1 MVIFRELEMEGFKKY
16 DNRKIYKFNEG
27 LIGVFGKNE
36 SGKSTIGDAISI
48 ALFGLRPNTP
58 YKKNEI
64 ITWGKDK
71 SNLRLD
77 FETDILY
84 RVERGLGNK
93 TRASL
98 KKRVNGSWDTI
109 ANTIKTVDNQIQDIL
124 GLDFKSFKNSIFIA
138 QNDLNSLSSLS
149 KQERQ
154 KIINR
159 LSRYDELSQAEIILK
174 DKLKVL
180 NTELNILER
189 DYEHLK
195 EIVTDKIGKYDKL
208 QELMENYTNKN
219 QLLENK
225 KTTINEIRFRLKIFI
240 ELKKINDTL
249 SKIKDQKRLIDE
261 KINEIIRIEAKE
273 SEKQYLTS
281 ELDKLSYVN
290 SDLKDDI
297 DELRDTLFQIRENN
311 NLQKD
316 VKEYQSLITEK
327 TREITRIE
335 EKESEKQYLQV
346 ELGKLDHITGE
357 LENRITSIGLINGQL
372 KNLRE
377 VESERV
383 RENIETLT
391 KKIEDTGSLINEKS
405 NEIARIEEKE
415 SEKTLLSNELRKLEH
430 LTPDLKSRIEEFTTL
445 NSEVKSVKNE
455 LNRLDKEKNEKIK
468 FLTNEEELKSNHDT
482 YKNVLNLQANS
493 NSLRDDIEL
502 LDENIDEKK
511 SELGDLQ
518 EENGNLSEIE
528 SKYENEKS
536 QSNTLIGAGVV
547 VLVLGVILGFTIN
560 IFLIIIS
567 LIGLA
572 PLYKGYNDRNYFNNK
587 LSIIKGKREVFG
599 QLKQL
604 ESQYNNKINVYHKNE
619 NELDK
624 YKNYDFEALKNDSES
639 YESLNKEK
647 ITLKKLEDQENITRN
662 RLEIIHE
669 KLKNQYESFPPHYK
683 ELVNLD
689 DAGINKEIS
698 KIYQE
703 EDKKRSKYNATI
715 LELNKEISRKPL
727 RQSEKEKLEQ
737 EKKELEKQ
745 YRDKLD
751 LENQITQ
758 RIETLY
764 LNLKEE
770 YNDLPSHYHDS
781 VSFDDPS
788 MDKEV
793 LRLYQTEDK
802 RKSNYNTTLET
813 LNKEIERKAIIQDE
827 LVKLEQEKT
836 ELETRISTKNLQ
848 LNNILKN
855 KYNELPSHY
864 HDSVVF
870 DDTNMDKE
878 VLKLYQRDDKLKSNY
893 KTTINSLDKEIE
905 RKPSIQQELN
915 NLEQEKQGLQNKY
928 SQEKTALKELTTQ
941 EFEYNPAEHQILE
954 EKEKDINK
962 EINQCM
968 RRIGDIEGEIRTLKN
983 DTKDLNEKQDKLN
996 VLNEKI
1002 IKLNY
1007 NMDVTEIA
1015 KNEISNTAK
1024 MLREQVMERTRKY
1037 VHNFLPKITY
1047 NKYRDVKIT
1056 EDFKIKVY
1064 SPEKNDFESITA
1076 LSGGARDQ
1084 VLFSLRLAFTNAILG
1099 GRSSSK
1105 GFSLFLDEF
1114 LGSFDQNRRD
1124 ETLKMLK
1131 DLKEDFRQIFL
1142 ISHIEGMEGNV
1153 DQIIKTPE

>member
-64 ITWGKDK
+64 VTWGKDK

-93 TRASL
+93 TRATL
-98 KKRVNGSWDTI
+98 KKQVNGSWSII

-149 KQERQ
+149 KMERQ

-195 EIVTDKIGKYDKL
+195 GIVNDKIGKYDKL
-208 QELMENYTNKN
+208 QELLENYTNKN

-225 KTTINEIRFRLKIFI
+225 KTTLNEIRFRLKIFI

-249 SKIKDQKRLIDE
+249 SKIKDQKRIIDE
-261 KINEIIRIEAKE
+261 KVNEINRIEAKE

-297 DELRDTLFQIRENN
+297 DELRDTVFQIRENN

-327 TREITRIE
+327 TNEITRIE
-335 EKESEKQYLQV
+335 EKESEKKHIQV
-346 ELGKLDHITGE
+346 ELEKLDHITHD
-357 LENRITSIGLINGQL
+357 LENRITNIGLINGQL

-391 KKIEDTGSLINEKS
+391 KKIDDIKLLINEKN
-405 NEIARIEEKE
+405 NEILRIEEKE
-415 SEKTLLSNELRKLEH
+415 SEKTLLNNELGKLEH
-430 LTPDLKSRIEEFTTL
+430 LTPELKFNIEEFNNL
-445 NSEVKSVKNE
+445 NLEVKSVKNE
-455 LNRLDKEKNEKIK
+455 LNRLDKEKNEKINL
-468 FLTNEEELKSNHDT
+468 LTNEKELKSNHDT
-482 YKNVLNLQANS
+482 YKNVLKLQANS
-493 NSLRDDIEL
+493 DSIKQDIEF

-511 SELGDLQ
+511 SELGNLQ
-518 EENGNLSEIE
+518 EETSNLSEIE
-528 SKYENEKS
+528 SKYEKGKS
-536 QSNTLIGAGVV
+536 RSNTLIGVGVV
-547 VLVLGVILGFTIN
+547 ILVLGVILGFTIN

-572 PLYKGYNDRNYFNNK
+572 PLYKGYNDRNIFNNK

-604 ESQYNNKINVYHKNE
+604 ETQYNNKINIYHKNE

-624 YKNYDFEALKNDSES
+624 YKNYDIEALKNDSKS
-639 YESLNKEK
+639 YEGLEKEK
-647 ITLKKLEDQENITRN
+647 ITLKKLEDQEKITRN

-669 KLKNQYESFPPHYK
+669 KLKNQYESFPLHYK
-683 ELVNLD
+683 ELVNLND
-689 DAGINKEIS
+689 TSIDKELS

-703 EDKKRSKYNATI
+703 EDKKRSNYNATI
-715 LELNKEISRKPL
+715 LELNKEINRKPII
-727 RQSEKEKLEQ
+727 QNEKEKLEL
-737 EKKELEKQ
+737 EKKDLQKQ
-745 YRDKLD
+745 YHNKLD
-751 LENQITQ
+751 LENQITK

-770 YNDLPSHYHDS
+770 YNDLPSHYQDS
-781 VSFDDPS
+781 VNFNDPS

-802 RKSNYNTTLET
+802 RKSNYNTTLES
-813 LNKEIERKAIIQDE
+813 LNNEIKRKTMIQEE
-827 LVKLEQEKT
+827 LNNLEEEKTKLERQ
-836 ELETRISTKNLQ
+836 ISTENLR
-848 LNNILKN
+848 LNNNLKN

-864 HDSVVF
+864 QDSVCF
-870 DDTNMDKE
+870 DDLNMDEE
-878 VLKLYQRDDKLKSNY
+878 VLRLYQNEDKLKSNY
-893 KTTINSLDKEIE
+893 NTTIKSLDKEIE
-905 RKPSIQQELN
+905 RKPSIQLELK
-915 NLEQEKQGLQNKY
+915 NLEKEKQEMQNQY
-928 SQEKTALKELTTQ
+928 SQEKTALKELTEQ
-941 EFEYNPAEHQILE
+941 EFEYNPVEHQILE
-954 EKEKDINK
+954 EKEKNLNQ

-968 RRIGDIEGEIRTLKN
+968 RRIGDIEGEIRTLKF

-996 VLNEKI
+996 VLNDKI

-1037 VHNFLPKITY
+1037 VHFILPKITN

-1084 VLFSLRLAFTNAILG
+1084 VLFTLRLAFTNAILG
-1099 GRSSSK
+1099 GKSRSK

-1114 LGSFDQNRRD
+1114 LGSFNQNRRD

-1153 DQIIKTPE
+1153 NQIIRTPE

>member
-16 DNRKIYKFNEG
+16 DNRKIYKFDEG

-64 ITWGKDK
+64 VTWGKDK
-71 SNLRLD
+71 SSLRLD

-98 KKRVNGSWDTI
+98 KKQVNGSWDTI

-124 GLDFKSFKNSIFIA
+124 GLDYKSFKNSIFIA

-180 NTELNILER
+180 NTELNILIR

-195 EIVTDKIGKYDKL
+195 GIVTDKIGKYDKL
-208 QELMENYTNKN
+208 QELLENYNNKN
-219 QLLENK
+219 QLLTDK
-225 KTTINEIRFRLKIFI
+225 KTTLNEIRFRLKIFI

-261 KINEIIRIEAKE
+261 KVNEISRIEAKE
-273 SEKQYLTS
+273 SEKQYLNG

-290 SDLKDDI
+290 SDLKDGI
-297 DELRDTLFQIRENN
+297 DELRDTVFQIRENN

-335 EKESEKQYLQV
+335 EKESEKQYLLV
-346 ELGKLDHITGE
+346 KLGKLDHITND
-357 LENRITSIGLINGQL
+357 LENRIKNIGLINGQL

-391 KKIEDTGSLINEKS
+391 RKIDDTNSLINEKN
-405 NEIARIEEKE
+405 NEINRIEEKE
-415 SEKTLLSNELRKLEH
+415 SEKTLLNNELGKLEH
-430 LTPDLKSRIEEFTTL
+430 LTLELKNNIEEFIAL
-445 NSEVKSVKNE
+445 NSEVKIVKNE
-455 LNRLDKEKNEKIK
+455 LNRLDKEKNEKINL
-468 FLTNEEELKSNHDT
+468 LTNETELKSNHDT
-482 YKNVLNLQANS
+482 YNRVSELQANS
-493 NSLRDDIEL
+493 DSLRRDIEF

-518 EENGNLSEIE
+518 EETGNLSEIE
-528 SKYENEKS
+528 NKYEKGKS
-536 QSNTLIGAGVV
+536 RSTTLIGAGVV
-547 VLVLGVILGFTIN
+547 ILILGVILGFTIN

-572 PLYKGYNDRNYFNNK
+572 PLYKGYNDRNIFNNK

-604 ESQYNNKINVYHKNE
+604 ETQYQSKINIYNKNE
-619 NELDK
+619 EEFDK
-624 YKNYDFEALKNDSES
+624 YKNYDIEALKNDSES
-639 YESLNKEK
+639 YENLEKEK
-647 ITLKKLEDQENITRN
+647 ITLKKLENQENITQN
-662 RLEIIHE
+662 RLKIIE
-669 KLKNQYESFPPHYK
+669 TKLKNQYESFPTHYK
-683 ELVNLD
+683 DIVNLD
-689 DAGINKEIS
+689 DTWIDKEIS

-703 EDKKRSKYNATI
+703 EDKKRSNDNATI
-715 LELNKEISRKPL
+715 MELNKEISRKPL
-727 RQSEKEKLEQ
+727 GQSEKEKLVGKKKDLLKQCQ
-737 EKKELEKQ
+737 E
-745 YRDKLD
+745 KLD
-751 LENQITQ
+751 LENQITK

-770 YNDLPSHYHDS
+770 YNDLPSHYQDS
-781 VSFDDPS
+781 VDFDNPS

-793 LRLYQTEDK
+793 LTLYQNEDK
-802 RKSNYNTTLET
+802 QKSNYNTTLES
-813 LNKEIERKAIIQDE
+813 LDKEIERKTIIQEE
-827 LVKLEQEKT
+827 LNNLKQEKT
-836 ELETRISTKNLQ
+836 ELETRIFTENLR
-848 LNNILKN
+848 LNNNLKN
-855 KYNELPSHY
+855 KYDELPSY
-864 HDSVVF
+864 YQDSVSF
-870 DDTNMDKE
+870 EDPNMDKE
-878 VLKLYQRDDKLKSNY
+878 VLKLYQNEDKLKSNY
-893 KTTINSLDKEIE
+893 NTTIQSLDKEIE

-915 NLEQEKQGLQNKY
+915 YLEQEKQELLNQY
-928 SQEKTALKELTTQ
+928 SREKAILNELTEQ
-941 EFEYNPAEHQILE
+941 EIEYNTLEHRILE
-954 EKEKDINK
+954 EKEKNLNQ

-968 RRIGDIEGEIRTLKN
+968 RRIGDIEGEIRTLQN
-983 DTKDLNEKQDKLN
+983 DTKDLNEKQDNLN

-1007 NMDVTEIA
+1007 KLDVTEIA

-1037 VHNFLPKITY
+1037 VHTILPKITY

-1099 GRSSSK
+1099 GRSRSK

-1131 DLKEDFRQIFL
+1131 ELKDDFRQIFL

>member
-1 MVIFRELEMEGFKKY
+1 MVIFRELEMEGFKRY
-16 DNRKIYKFNEG
+16 DNRKIYKFDEG

-64 ITWGKDK
+64 VTWGKDK

-98 KKRVNGSWDTI
+98 KKQVNGSWDTI

-124 GLDFKSFKNSIFIA
+124 GLDYKSFKNSIFIA

-174 DKLKVL
+174 DKIKVL
-180 NTELNILER
+180 NTELNILIR

-195 EIVTDKIGKYDKL
+195 GIVTDKIGKYDKL
-208 QELMENYTNKN
+208 QELLENYTNKN
-219 QLLENK
+219 QLLTDK
-225 KTTINEIRFRLKIFI
+225 KTTLNEIRFRLKIFI

-261 KINEIIRIEAKE
+261 KVNEISRIEAKE
-273 SEKQYLTS
+273 SEKRYLTS

-297 DELRDTLFQIRENN
+297 DELRDTVFQIRENN
-311 NLQKD
+311 NFQKD

-327 TREITRIE
+327 TREIKRIE
-335 EKESEKQYLQV
+335 EKESEKQELLV
-346 ELGKLDHITGE
+346 ELGKLDHIAND
-357 LENRITSIGLINGQL
+357 LENRIKNIGLINGQL

-383 RENIETLT
+383 RENIEALT
-391 KKIEDTGSLINEKS
+391 KKIQDTESLINEKN

-415 SEKTLLSNELRKLEH
+415 SEKTLLNNELGKLEH
-430 LTPDLKSRIEEFTTL
+430 LTPELKNNIEEFNTL
-445 NSEVKSVKNE
+445 NLEVKSVKNE
-455 LNRLDKEKNEKIK
+455 LERLDKEKNEKIN
-468 FLTNEEELKSNHDT
+468 LLINEEELKFNHNT
-482 YKNVLNLQANS
+482 YNRVSELQANS
-493 NSLRDDIEL
+493 DSLRRDIEF
-502 LDENIDEKK
+502 LDENIDEKN

-518 EENGNLSEIE
+518 EETGNLSEIE
-528 SKYENEKS
+528 DKYENRKS
-536 QSNTLIGAGVV
+536 RSNTFIGAGVFI
-547 VLVLGVILGFTIN
+547 LILGVILGFTIN
-560 IFLIIIS
+560 ILLIIIS

-572 PLYKGYNDRNYFNNK
+572 PLYKGYNDRNIFNNK

-604 ESQYNNKINVYHKNE
+604 ETQYNNKINIYNKNE
-619 NELDK
+619 EELDK
-624 YKNYDFEALKNDSES
+624 YKNYDIEALKNDSEA
-639 YESLNKEK
+639 YGSLNKEK
-647 ITLKKLEDQENITRN
+647 ITLKKLEDQENITKN
-662 RLEIIHE
+662 RLKIIE
-669 KLKNQYESFPPHYK
+669 TKLKIEYQKFPIHYK
-683 ELVNLD
+683 DIVNLD
-689 DAGINKEIS
+689 DTGIDKEIS

-703 EDKKRSKYNATI
+703 EDKKRSNYNATI
-715 LELNKEISRKPL
+715 QELNKEISRKQL
-727 RQSEKEKLEQ
+727 RQSEKEKLME
-737 EKKELEKQ
+737 EKKDLQKQ
-745 YRDKLD
+745 CQEKLD
-751 LENQITQ
+751 LENEITK

-764 LNLKEE
+764 LNLQEE
-770 YNDLPSHYHDS
+770 YNDLPSHYQDS
-781 VSFDDPS
+781 VSFDDLN
-788 MDKEV
+788 MDEEV
-793 LRLYQTEDK
+793 LTLYQNEDK
-802 RKSNYNTTLET
+802 RKSNYNTTLE
-813 LNKEIERKAIIQDE
+813 
-827 LVKLEQEKT
+827 
-836 ELETRISTKNLQ
+836 
-848 LNNILKN
+848 
-855 KYNELPSHY
+855 
-864 HDSVVF
+864 
-870 DDTNMDKE
+870 
-878 VLKLYQRDDKLKSNY
+878 
-893 KTTINSLDKEIE
+893 SLDKEIE
-905 RKPSIQQELN
+905 RKTIIQDELN
-915 NLEQEKQGLQNKY
+915 NLEQEKTQLETRISTENQRLNNNLKNKYDELPSHYQDSVSFEDPNMDKEVLRLYQQEDKLKSNYNTTIQSLDKEIKRKPSILQELNKLELEKQGLQNRY
-928 SQEKTALKELTTQ
+928 SQEITALNELTDQ
-941 EFEYNPAEHQILE
+941 EFEYTAMEHQILE
-954 EKEKDINK
+954 EKEKNLNQ

-968 RRIGDIEGEIRTLKN
+968 RQIGEIEGEIRTLQN

-1002 IKLNY
+1002 IQLNY
-1007 NMDVTEIA
+1007 QMDVTEIA

-1037 VHNFLPKITY
+1037 VHHILPKITY

-1099 GRSSSK
+1099 GRSRSK

-1131 DLKEDFRQIFL
+1131 ELKDDFRQIFL

-1153 DQIIKTPE
+1153 DQIIRTPE

>member
-64 ITWGKDK
+64 VTWGKDK

-93 TRASL
+93 TRATL
-98 KKRVNGSWDTI
+98 KKQVNGSWSII

-149 KQERQ
+149 KMERQ

-195 EIVTDKIGKYDKL
+195 GIVNDKIGKYDKL
-208 QELMENYTNKN
+208 QELLENYTNKN

-225 KTTINEIRFRLKIFI
+225 KTTLNEIRFRLKIFI

-249 SKIKDQKRLIDE
+249 SKIKDQKRIIDE
-261 KINEIIRIEAKE
+261 KVNEINRIEAKE

-297 DELRDTLFQIRENN
+297 DELRDTVFQIRENN

-327 TREITRIE
+327 TNEITRIE
-335 EKESEKQYLQV
+335 EKESEKKHIQV
-346 ELGKLDHITGE
+346 ELEKLDHITHD
-357 LENRITSIGLINGQL
+357 LENRITNIGLINGQL

-391 KKIEDTGSLINEKS
+391 KKIDDIKLLINEKN
-405 NEIARIEEKE
+405 NEILRIEEKE
-415 SEKTLLSNELRKLEH
+415 SEKTLLNNELGKLEH
-430 LTPDLKSRIEEFTTL
+430 LTPELKFNIEEFNNL
-445 NSEVKSVKNE
+445 NLEVKSVKNE
-455 LNRLDKEKNEKIK
+455 LNRLDKEKNEKINL
-468 FLTNEEELKSNHDT
+468 LTNEKELKSNHDT
-482 YKNVLNLQANS
+482 YKNVLKLQANS
-493 NSLRDDIEL
+493 DSIKQDIEF

-511 SELGDLQ
+511 SELGNLQ
-518 EENGNLSEIE
+518 EETSNLSEIE
-528 SKYENEKS
+528 SKYEKGKS
-536 QSNTLIGAGVV
+536 RSNTLIGVGVV
-547 VLVLGVILGFTIN
+547 ILVLGVILGFTIN

-572 PLYKGYNDRNYFNNK
+572 PLYKGYNDRNIFNNK

-604 ESQYNNKINVYHKNE
+604 ETQYNNKINIYHKNE

-624 YKNYDFEALKNDSES
+624 YKNYDIEALKNDSKS
-639 YESLNKEK
+639 YEGLEKEK
-647 ITLKKLEDQENITRN
+647 ITLKKLEDQEKITRN

-669 KLKNQYESFPPHYK
+669 KLKNQYESFPLHYK
-683 ELVNLD
+683 ELVNLND
-689 DAGINKEIS
+689 TSIDKELS

-703 EDKKRSKYNATI
+703 EDKKRSNYNATI
-715 LELNKEISRKPL
+715 LELNKEINRKPII
-727 RQSEKEKLEQ
+727 QNEKEKLEL
-737 EKKELEKQ
+737 EKKDLQKQ
-745 YRDKLD
+745 YHNKLD
-751 LENQITQ
+751 LENQITK

-770 YNDLPSHYHDS
+770 YNDLPSHYQDS
-781 VSFDDPS
+781 VNFNDPS

-802 RKSNYNTTLET
+802 RKSNYNTTLES
-813 LNKEIERKAIIQDE
+813 LNNEIKRKTMIQEE
-827 LVKLEQEKT
+827 LNNLEEEKTKLERQ
-836 ELETRISTKNLQ
+836 ISTENLR
-848 LNNILKN
+848 LNNNLKN

-864 HDSVVF
+864 QDSVCF
-870 DDTNMDKE
+870 DDLNMDEE
-878 VLKLYQRDDKLKSNY
+878 VLRLYQNEDKLKSNY
-893 KTTINSLDKEIE
+893 NTTIKSLDKEIE
-905 RKPSIQQELN
+905 RKPSIQLELK
-915 NLEQEKQGLQNKY
+915 NLEKEKQEMQNQY
-928 SQEKTALKELTTQ
+928 SQEKTALKELTEQ
-941 EFEYNPAEHQILE
+941 EFEYNPVEHQILE
-954 EKEKDINK
+954 EKEKNLNQ

-968 RRIGDIEGEIRTLKN
+968 RRIGDIEGEIRTLKF

-996 VLNEKI
+996 VLNDKI

-1037 VHNFLPKITY
+1037 VHFILPKITN

-1084 VLFSLRLAFTNAILG
+1084 VLFTLRLAFTNAILG
-1099 GRSSSK
+1099 GKSRSK

-1153 DQIIKTPE
+1153 DQIIRTPE

>member
-64 ITWGKDK
+64 VTWGKDK

-93 TRASL
+93 TRATL
-98 KKRVNGSWDTI
+98 KKQVNGSWSII

-149 KQERQ
+149 KMERQ

-195 EIVTDKIGKYDKL
+195 GIVNDKIGKYDKL
-208 QELMENYTNKN
+208 QELLENYTNKN

-225 KTTINEIRFRLKIFI
+225 KTTLNEIRFRLKIFI

-249 SKIKDQKRLIDE
+249 SKIKDQKRIIDE
-261 KINEIIRIEAKE
+261 KVNEINRIEAKE

-297 DELRDTLFQIRENN
+297 DELRDTVFQIRENN

-327 TREITRIE
+327 TNEITRIE
-335 EKESEKQYLQV
+335 EKESEKKHIQV
-346 ELGKLDHITGE
+346 ELEKLDHITHD
-357 LENRITSIGLINGQL
+357 LENRITNIGLINGQL

-391 KKIEDTGSLINEKS
+391 KKIDDIKLLINEKN
-405 NEIARIEEKE
+405 NEILRIEEKE
-415 SEKTLLSNELRKLEH
+415 SEKTLLNNELGKLEH
-430 LTPDLKSRIEEFTTL
+430 LTPELKFNIEEFNNL
-445 NSEVKSVKNE
+445 NLEVKSVKNE
-455 LNRLDKEKNEKIK
+455 LNRLDKEKNEKINL
-468 FLTNEEELKSNHDT
+468 LTNEKELKSNHDT
-482 YKNVLNLQANS
+482 YKNVLKLQANS
-493 NSLRDDIEL
+493 DSIKQDIEF

-511 SELGDLQ
+511 SELGNLQ
-518 EENGNLSEIE
+518 EETSNLSEIE
-528 SKYENEKS
+528 SKYEKGKS
-536 QSNTLIGAGVV
+536 QSNTLIGVGVV
-547 VLVLGVILGFTIN
+547 ILVLGVILGFTIN

-572 PLYKGYNDRNYFNNK
+572 PLYKGYNDRNIFNNK

-604 ESQYNNKINVYHKNE
+604 ETQYNNKINIYHKNE

-624 YKNYDFEALKNDSES
+624 YKNYDIEALKNDSKS
-639 YESLNKEK
+639 YEGLEKEK
-647 ITLKKLEDQENITRN
+647 ITLKKLEDQEKITRN

-669 KLKNQYESFPPHYK
+669 KLKNQYESFPLHYK
-683 ELVNLD
+683 ELVNLND
-689 DAGINKEIS
+689 TSIDKELS

-703 EDKKRSKYNATI
+703 EDKKRSNYNATI
-715 LELNKEISRKPL
+715 LELNKEINRKPII
-727 RQSEKEKLEQ
+727 QNEKEKLEL
-737 EKKELEKQ
+737 EKKDLQKQ
-745 YRDKLD
+745 YHNKLD
-751 LENQITQ
+751 LENQITK

-770 YNDLPSHYHDS
+770 YNDLPSHYQDS
-781 VSFDDPS
+781 VNFNDPS

-802 RKSNYNTTLET
+802 RKSNYNTTLES
-813 LNKEIERKAIIQDE
+813 LNNEIKRKTMIQEE
-827 LVKLEQEKT
+827 LNNLEEEKTKLERQ
-836 ELETRISTKNLQ
+836 ISTENLR
-848 LNNILKN
+848 LNNNLKN

-864 HDSVVF
+864 QDSVCF
-870 DDTNMDKE
+870 DDLNMDEE
-878 VLKLYQRDDKLKSNY
+878 VLRLYQNEDKLKSNY
-893 KTTINSLDKEIE
+893 NTTIKSLDKEIE
-905 RKPSIQQELN
+905 RKPSIQLELK
-915 NLEQEKQGLQNKY
+915 NLEKEKQEMQNQY
-928 SQEKTALKELTTQ
+928 SQEKTALKELTEQ
-941 EFEYNPAEHQILE
+941 EFEYNPVEHQILE
-954 EKEKDINK
+954 EKEKNLNQ

-968 RRIGDIEGEIRTLKN
+968 RRIGDIEGEIRTLKF

-996 VLNEKI
+996 VLNDKI

-1037 VHNFLPKITY
+1037 VHFILPKITN

-1084 VLFSLRLAFTNAILG
+1084 VLFTLRLAFTNAILG
-1099 GRSSSK
+1099 GKSRSK

-1153 DQIIKTPE
+1153 DQIIRTPE

>member
-64 ITWGKDK
+64 VTWGKDK

-93 TRASL
+93 TRATL
-98 KKRVNGSWDTI
+98 KKQVNGSWSII

-149 KQERQ
+149 KMERQ

-195 EIVTDKIGKYDKL
+195 GIVNDKIGKYDKL
-208 QELMENYTNKN
+208 QELLENYTNKN

-225 KTTINEIRFRLKIFI
+225 KTTLNEIRFRLKIFI

-249 SKIKDQKRLIDE
+249 SKIKDQKRIIDE
-261 KINEIIRIEAKE
+261 KVNEINRIEAKE

-297 DELRDTLFQIRENN
+297 DELRDTVFQIRENN

-327 TREITRIE
+327 TNEITRIE
-335 EKESEKQYLQV
+335 EKESEKKHIQV
-346 ELGKLDHITGE
+346 ELEKLDHITHD
-357 LENRITSIGLINGQL
+357 LENRITNIGLINGQL

-391 KKIEDTGSLINEKS
+391 KKIDDIKLLINEKN
-405 NEIARIEEKE
+405 NEILRIEEKE
-415 SEKTLLSNELRKLEH
+415 SEKTLLNNELGKLEH
-430 LTPDLKSRIEEFTTL
+430 LTPELKFNIEEFNNL
-445 NSEVKSVKNE
+445 NLEVKSVKNE
-455 LNRLDKEKNEKIK
+455 LNRLDKEKNEKINL
-468 FLTNEEELKSNHDT
+468 LTNEKELKSNHDT
-482 YKNVLNLQANS
+482 YKNVLKLQANS
-493 NSLRDDIEL
+493 DSIKQDIEF

-511 SELGDLQ
+511 SELGNLQ
-518 EENGNLSEIE
+518 EETSNLSEIE
-528 SKYENEKS
+528 SKYEKGKS
-536 QSNTLIGAGVV
+536 QSNTLIGVGVV
-547 VLVLGVILGFTIN
+547 ILVLGVILGFTIN

-572 PLYKGYNDRNYFNNK
+572 PLYKGYNDRNIFNNK

-604 ESQYNNKINVYHKNE
+604 ETQYNNKINIYHKNE

-624 YKNYDFEALKNDSES
+624 YKNYDIEALKNDSKS
-639 YESLNKEK
+639 YEGLEKEK
-647 ITLKKLEDQENITRN
+647 ITLKKLEDQEKITRN

-669 KLKNQYESFPPHYK
+669 KLKNQYESFPLHYK
-683 ELVNLD
+683 ELVNLND
-689 DAGINKEIS
+689 TSIDKELS

-703 EDKKRSKYNATI
+703 EDKKRSNYNATI
-715 LELNKEISRKPL
+715 LELNKEINRKPII
-727 RQSEKEKLEQ
+727 QNEKEKLEL
-737 EKKELEKQ
+737 EKKDLQKQ
-745 YRDKLD
+745 YHNKLD
-751 LENQITQ
+751 LENQITK

-770 YNDLPSHYHDS
+770 YNDLPSHYQDS
-781 VSFDDPS
+781 VNFNDPS

-802 RKSNYNTTLET
+802 RKSNYNTTLES
-813 LNKEIERKAIIQDE
+813 LNNEIKRKTMIQEE
-827 LVKLEQEKT
+827 LNNLEEEKTKLERQ
-836 ELETRISTKNLQ
+836 ISTENLR
-848 LNNILKN
+848 LNNNLKN

-864 HDSVVF
+864 QDSVCF
-870 DDTNMDKE
+870 DDLNMDEE
-878 VLKLYQRDDKLKSNY
+878 VLRLYQNEDKLKSNY
-893 KTTINSLDKEIE
+893 NTTIKSLDKEIE
-905 RKPSIQQELN
+905 RKPSIQLELK
-915 NLEQEKQGLQNKY
+915 NLEKEKQEMQNQY
-928 SQEKTALKELTTQ
+928 SQEKTALKELTEQ
-941 EFEYNPAEHQILE
+941 EFEYNPVEHQILE
-954 EKEKDINK
+954 EKEKNLNQ

-968 RRIGDIEGEIRTLKN
+968 RRIGDIEGEIRTLKF

-996 VLNEKI
+996 VLNDKI

-1037 VHNFLPKITY
+1037 VHFILPKITN

-1076 LSGGARDQ
+1076 LSGGARES
-1084 VLFSLRLAFTNAILG
+1084 SLIHTKTGIHQCNIRW
-1099 GRSSSK
+1099 K
-1105 GFSLFLDEF
+1105 
-1114 LGSFDQNRRD
+1114 
-1124 ETLKMLK
+1124 
-1131 DLKEDFRQIFL
+1131 
-1142 ISHIEGMEGNV
+1142 
-1153 DQIIKTPE
+1153 IKK